1 MIGKK
6 IRSFSHLYNSLEDGV
21 PRKII
26 FFNGNMTTCG
36 YVVKKMT
43 NEKEHR
49 NSLFF
54 LNNRR
59 GNCLSHYLRYNET
72 QDLINSK
79 DCLKKYR
86 YAFEFMNEGR
96 GPFSTIFGN
105 FILLL
110 PENIDDLYMNMLNNN
125 KKLLSS
131 VYSSLTINDDYDC
144 NPLYIFT
151 MFSDSPNL
159 FAWAIKVFYKSYVSL
174 NDLYHIS
181 CWVNNYGKLSNKLN
195 KGTVTAY
202 NKTDDVFAMQNE
214 MITLK
219 RIKRANDVINTFNT
233 CQKKLLKSRSLSDK
247 DIFVLNKFSTLS
259 YTKKQ
264 NFIRK
269 VSTIENVDEII
280 SKMSFLINLHY
291 EWDYSSFMSFLKN
304 CENLKYEILFDENN
318 IVVIKCLDY
327 ETIKHL
333 AKTTNWCISKNKA
346 YWNQYMCNPD
356 TNQCMLFDF
365 NKNEDDEYSIIGFT
379 TNNTASIIHAHS
391 FTNNNLMNN
400 NYESKIRSF
409 KTISG
414 NIHKILDDL
423 KLPPSV
429 YNINYSF
436 KYEWN
441 EESFMSFLEYAIGD
455 NYDVILHENNK
466 FVFFTN
472 HNNVRFIFGK
482 NYTRIFTKDVNNKHL
497 IFVDFSKNKFDPTR
511 IVFSII
517 HNDLINNEETSSG
530 VYNINCSPINNSFNK
545 TLDEF
550 NLPYDTICRVY
561 DAKKVM
567 LESLR
572 KVDYDIFDNTLKDES
587 FIKTIKKKW
596 VVNHY
601 HEEIYMYIHNS
612 IFELN
617 TIEIIELIYS
627 NDLQLSDFLTSGEI
641 NNLICE
647 ILSRITHHGRGKLP
661 SDSDID
667 NMYTSNIDIN
677 TKMLCGYFMALN
689 IILKYEKQFNF
700 NNFIR
705 KSLCGLPKTSQL
717 LNWIVD
723 IFVKKLDF
731 SIKNNVN
738 DELLLHLITMNDNNT
753 LESLLSSNNL
763 NEEYQKVIKEKYSL
777 A

>member
-6 IRSFSHLYNSLEDGV
+6 IRSFSHLYNSLEDRV

-26 FFNGNMTTCG
+26 FFNGNMATCG

-43 NEKEHR
+43 NESGHNK
-49 NSLFF
+49 SLFF

-59 GNCLSHYLRYNET
+59 GNNLSHYLRYDIT
-72 QDLINSK
+72 QDIINSK
-79 DCLKKYR
+79 DCLKNYR
-86 YAFEFMNEGR
+86 YAFEFIDNGR
-96 GPFSTIFGN
+96 SPFSMLFGN

-110 PENIDDLYMNMLNNN
+110 PENIDELYMNMLNNN

-131 VYSSLTINDDYDC
+131 VYSSLTVNDYYDC

-159 FAWAIKVFYKSYVSL
+159 FAWAIKVFYKSYISL
-174 NDLYHIS
+174 NNLYHIS

-202 NKTDDVFAMQNE
+202 NKTDDVLAMQDE
-214 MITLK
+214 MIALK

-233 CQKKLLKSRSLSDK
+233 CQKKLLKSHSLSDK

-259 YTKKQ
+259 HTKKQ

-291 EWDYSSFMSFLKN
+291 EWDYSSFMTFLKN

-346 YWNQYMCNPD
+346 YWNQYMCNSD
-356 TNQCMLFDF
+356 TNQCVLFDF

-379 TNNTASIIHAHS
+379 VNNTASITHAHS

-400 NYESKIRSF
+400 NYESKVRSF
-409 KTISG
+409 KMING
-414 NIHKILDDL
+414 NIHKILNDL
-423 KLPPSV
+423 KLPPSI
-429 YNINYSF
+429 YNIDYSF

-441 EESFMSFLEYAIGD
+441 KESFISFLEYVIGD
-455 NYDVILHENNK
+455 NYDVILDENNK

-482 NYTRIFTKDVNNKHL
+482 NYTRILNKDVNNKHL
-497 IFVDFSKNKFDPTR
+497 IFVDFSKNKFDSSR

-517 HNDLINNEETSSG
+517 HKDLIFNEEIPSL
-530 VYNINCSPINNSFNK
+530 VYNINCCATNDSFNK
-545 TLDEF
+545 TLNNF

-561 DAKKVM
+561 DVIKIM
-567 LESLR
+567 MESLR
-572 KVDYDIFDNTLKDES
+572 RVDHDIFNNILKDES
-587 FIKTIKKKW
+587 LIKIIKK
-596 VVNHY
+596 NSLINNY
-601 HEEIYMYIHNS
+601 HDEIYMYIQNS

-617 TIEIIELIYS
+617 TIEIIEMIYS
-627 NDLQLSDFLTSGEI
+627 NDLQLSNFLTTSEI
-641 NNLICE
+641 NNLIMD
-647 ILSRITHHGRGKLP
+647 ILDRINHYGRGKLP
-661 SDSDID
+661 SDNDIE
-667 NMYTSNIDIN
+667 NMYTNNIDAN
-677 TKMLCGYFMALN
+677 TKLLCGYYMALN
-689 IILKYEKQFNF
+689 IILKYENQFNF
-700 NNFIR
+700 NNFIK
-705 KSLCGLPKTSQL
+705 KSLRGLQITSQL
-717 LNWIVD
+717 SNWLVN
-723 IFVKKLDF
+723 IFVNKLDF
-731 SIKNNVN
+731 SIKNNAN
-738 DELLLHLITMNDNNT
+738 DALLFHLIFINDT
-753 LESLLSSNNL
+753 KTIEMLLSSNKL
-763 NEEYQKVIKEKYSL
+763 NEEYKKVIKEKYSL